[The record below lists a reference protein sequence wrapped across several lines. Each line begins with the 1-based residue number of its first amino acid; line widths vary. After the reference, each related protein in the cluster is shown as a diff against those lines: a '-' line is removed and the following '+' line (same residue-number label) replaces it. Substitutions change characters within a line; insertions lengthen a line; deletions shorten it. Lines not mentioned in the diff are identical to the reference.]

1 MNNNLKRLRKSLRNS
16 KKKNLPANSKKKC
29 NVKKPQKKKLG
40 KRVNSQHRKGLKNL
54 KIKNDSSV
62 NVNKNSNPGAK
73 KKKETTGP
81 KSNNLKKIFGEKKLH
96 LPDKACRFQNV
107 WPLIE
112 IKVAPHD
119 GVVVLDRQD
128 HHETTLGVMTDFVI
142 LTTGAQDVIWDR
154 GTFLGMV
161 HVTWDVVMIVVL
173 AVQVRTKTDGVHD
186 GTDLVEMDPV
196 VILVVGIPAHVTL
209 IEGTEVVDSEV
220 HQGTIFVVM
229 MDQEISIETGHVIL
243 TTSVEMTDHQLV
255 TLGDE
260 MTVQEDLEVQEMISE
275 ETTVILAVDE
285 MMGHQLVTLEDEM
298 TVQEVSVVQETI
310 FEEMMISEE
319 TIPHKISTGAHE
331 MMATMAGEETPTKS
345 LLQLGQKSL
354 PIQLETVGQ
363 MFLKFFCFFDIS

>member
-1 MNNNLKRLRKSLRNS
+1 M
-16 KKKNLPANSKKKC
+16 
-29 NVKKPQKKKLG
+29 G
-40 KRVNSQHRKGLKNL
+40 
-54 KIKNDSSV
+54 
-62 NVNKNSNPGAK
+62 
-73 KKKETTGP
+73 
-81 KSNNLKKIFGEKKLH
+81 
-96 LPDKACRFQNV
+96 
-107 WPLIE
+107 
-112 IKVAPHD
+112 
-119 GVVVLDRQD
+119 
-128 HHETTLGVMTDFVI
+128 
-142 LTTGAQDVIWDR
+142 
-154 GTFLGMV
+154 
-161 HVTWDVVMIVVL
+161 MIVVL

-196 VILVVGIPAHVTL
+196 VILVVGILAHVTL

-243 TTSVEMTDHQLV
+243 TTSVETTDHQLV

-310 FEEMMISEE
+310 FEEMMISENDSPLK
-319 TIPHKISTGAHE
+319 IPTGAHE
-331 MMATMAGEETPTKS
+331 MMATIPGEETPTKS
-345 LLQLGQKSL
+345 LLQLGQKNL

-363 MFLKFFCFFDIS
+363 MFHKFFLFFDIS

>member
-1 MNNNLKRLRKSLRNS
+1 M
-16 KKKNLPANSKKKC
+16 
-29 NVKKPQKKKLG
+29 G
-40 KRVNSQHRKGLKNL
+40 
-54 KIKNDSSV
+54 
-62 NVNKNSNPGAK
+62 
-73 KKKETTGP
+73 
-81 KSNNLKKIFGEKKLH
+81 
-96 LPDKACRFQNV
+96 
-107 WPLIE
+107 
-112 IKVAPHD
+112 
-119 GVVVLDRQD
+119 
-128 HHETTLGVMTDFVI
+128 
-142 LTTGAQDVIWDR
+142 
-154 GTFLGMV
+154 
-161 HVTWDVVMIVVL
+161 MIVVL

-285 MMGHQLVTLEDEM
+285 MM
-298 TVQEVSVVQETI
+298 VQEVSVVQETI